1 MPSKTLFVVLGAG
14 ATKGCAANSSIY
26 GEWQPPLTRELFNS
40 RFDVVLQQYP
50 VLHGAA
56 PEIREAVGD
65 DTQSLEDFLR
75 ESYRDASD
83 NLNQRVRHT
92 IPLYLQDLLQRVS
105 TGWTRRPDHYDL
117 LIRQALRRFERVL
130 FVTLNYDILLDRALH
145 GISPLLGMG
154 DFISISDDKPW
165 ALIKL
170 HGSITWARKVETD
183 GYRLEAVPS
192 ELVVGDEIHHRW
204 TEDLQG
210 MRIWEEPHY
219 TGPGYPALST
229 PFGSED
235 DLNCP
240 REHIEFLC
248 ERFQAEDALDML
260 IIGYSGIDKAL
271 LRLLVESE
279 ARIRHVTVVDSNR
292 DSAEAALSRVSE
304 EIDIDSAEPAIENF
318 EAFAETTG
326 LSSFLQRRSEAP

>member
-56 PEIREAVGD
+56 PEIREAMGD

-117 LIRQALRRFERVL
+117 LIRQALRRFERVV

-170 HGSITWARKVETD
+170 HG
-183 GYRLEAVPS
+183 
-192 ELVVGDEIHHRW
+192 
-204 TEDLQG
+204 
-210 MRIWEEPHY
+210 
-219 TGPGYPALST
+219 
-229 PFGSED
+229 
-235 DLNCP
+235 
-240 REHIEFLC
+240 
-248 ERFQAEDALDML
+248 
-260 IIGYSGIDKAL
+260 
-271 LRLLVESE
+271 
-279 ARIRHVTVVDSNR
+279 
-292 DSAEAALSRVSE
+292 
-304 EIDIDSAEPAIENF
+304 
-318 EAFAETTG
+318 
-326 LSSFLQRRSEAP
+326 